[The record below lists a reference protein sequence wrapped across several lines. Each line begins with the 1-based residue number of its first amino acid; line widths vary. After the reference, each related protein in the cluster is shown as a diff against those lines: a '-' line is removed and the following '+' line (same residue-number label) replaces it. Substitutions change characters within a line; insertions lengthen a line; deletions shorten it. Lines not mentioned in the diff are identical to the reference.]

1 MVQWLKALAAL
12 PEVPSLV
19 PSTCVRQLPTAYNSI
34 TLSWPGRR
42 CT

>member
-1 MVQWLKALAAL
+1 MVQWLNALAAL

-19 PSTCVRQLPTAYNSI
+19 SSTCVRQLPTAYNSDA
-34 TLSWPGRR
+34 LSWPGRR